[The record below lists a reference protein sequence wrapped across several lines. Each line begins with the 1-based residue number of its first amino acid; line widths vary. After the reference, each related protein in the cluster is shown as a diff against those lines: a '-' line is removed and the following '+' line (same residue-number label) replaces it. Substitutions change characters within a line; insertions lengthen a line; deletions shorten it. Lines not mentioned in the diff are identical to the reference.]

1 MTQSTSSVAAPGTGS
16 LAGKVAIVT
25 GAAQG
30 IGEGIATL
38 FAQHG
43 ARLMLA
49 DLNAERGR
57 ATTDQI
63 GRRSQD
69 GQVAFEPC
77 DVADSAAVRRLVDAA
92 VQRFGRLDV
101 LVNNAGYAVY
111 KGVEETTEDEWRRV
125 IDVNLSAHF
134 YAIKNAAPH
143 LRRAKGAVVNIA
155 SGRAL
160 RTTADVFA
168 YSTAK
173 TGVVGLTRAAALDL
187 APDVR
192 VNAILPGA
200 IDTPM
205 HRENVAATTDL
216 EEGMRR
222 IREAIPLKRHGQP
235 ADVAE
240 LALFLASDFS
250 AWISGAAYVVDGGQS
265 AVLP

>member
-1 MTQSTSSVAAPGTGS
+1 
-16 LAGKVAIVT
+16 VAIVT

-38 FAQHG
+38 FAGEG
-43 ARLMLA
+43 ATLMLA
-49 DLNAERGR
+49 DLNEERGQ
-57 ATTDQI
+57 ATAGQI
-63 GRRSQD
+63 AAEIAADR
-69 GQVAFEPC
+69 VAFQQC
-77 DVADSAAVRRLVDAA
+77 DVADPAAIRHLIEVTVG
-92 VQRFGRLDV
+92 RFGRLDV

-125 IDVNLSAHF
+125 LDVNLSAHF
-134 YAIKNAAPH
+134 CAIKYAAPH
-143 LRRAKGAVVNIA
+143 LRESKGAVVNVA

-160 RTTADVFA
+160 RTTPDVFA
-168 YSTAK
+168 YTAAK

-192 VNAILPGA
+192 VNAVLPGA

-216 EEGMRR
+216 EAGMRR
-222 IREAIPLKRHGQP
+222 IRETIPLKRHGQP
-235 ADVAE
+235 TDVAQ
-240 LALFLASDFS
+240 LVLFLASDAS
-250 AWISGAAYVVDGGQS
+250 SWITGAAYAVDGGQS